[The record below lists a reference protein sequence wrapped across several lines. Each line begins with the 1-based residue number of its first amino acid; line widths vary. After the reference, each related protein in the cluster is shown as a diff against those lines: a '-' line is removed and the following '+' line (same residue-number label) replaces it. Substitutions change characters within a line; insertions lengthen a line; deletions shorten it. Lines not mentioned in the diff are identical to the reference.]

1 MIPDKDERQT
11 IHDLLLENQ
20 RLLTENNQLL
30 HKIQKRAMWSL
41 VLKVAWFLII
51 IGAPF
56 LVYYYFVEP
65 YFSSLGSSFEVFRLV
80 IQEVPGWKQFY
91 EATQGGSIGGE

>member
-1 MIPDKDERQT
+1 MLPDKDERQML
-11 IHDLLLENQ
+11 HDLLLENQ

-30 HKIQKRAMWSL
+30 HKIQKRALWSMI
-41 VLKVAWFLII
+41 LKIAWFLII

-56 LVYYYFVEP
+56 IVYYYFVEP
-65 YFSSLGSSFEVFRLV
+65 YFSSLGSSFEVFKLG

-91 EATQGGSIGGE
+91 EASQGNWSGGE